1 MEAVYCNVQ
10 PILPDRLTYPELFK
24 SINSDFF
31 YDSDSSYQRLK
42 NSIQNKHKINI
53 SHINKFDWS
62 IIHKEYDKT
71 FNDLA
76 KCLFK
81 L

>member
-1 MEAVYCNVQ
+1 MN
-10 PILPDRLTYPELFK
+10 L
-24 SINSDFF
+24 SIF
-31 YDSDSSYQRLK
+31 YEIQ
-42 NSIQNKHKINI
+42 NNTIQNKHKINK

-76 KCLFK
+76 KMSIK